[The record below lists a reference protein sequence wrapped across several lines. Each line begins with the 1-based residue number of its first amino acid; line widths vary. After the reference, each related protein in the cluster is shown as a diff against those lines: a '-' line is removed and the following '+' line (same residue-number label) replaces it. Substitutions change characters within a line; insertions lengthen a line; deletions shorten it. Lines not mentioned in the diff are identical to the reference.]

1 MVQNFAEENA
11 LTLNPAKCDVLIV
24 SPSKLAPPTP
34 VCTIADQSLFPKIL
48 QTARSLNKIVSV
60 DICGEESEE
69 DVQTYTTPQT
79 DVDPSG
85 MAETTGGATSAQ
97 EPLSK

>member
-1 MVQNFAEENA
+1 MAYSVSKVCFSIAYPFRFSIA
-11 LTLNPAKCDVLIV
+11 LAGSED
-24 SPSKLAPPTP
+24 
-34 VCTIADQSLFPKIL
+34 
-48 QTARSLNKIVSV
+48 
-60 DICGEESEE
+60 GEESED

-97 EPLSK
+97 EPLSKQQRV